1 MAGDIGSPLVT
12 PRADPVG
19 ACAAAPW
26 CSAPVADH
34 QARGTETPK
43 EFLCWE
49 GSCHSTLRWG
59 DRRTLNAGASPLP
72 CCAGCPFLG
81 RKQLWDSRTC

>member
-1 MAGDIGSPLVT
+1 MAGEIGSPLVML
-12 PRADPVG
+12 RADPVG

-49 GSCHSTLRWG
+49 GRCHSTLHWG
-59 DRRTLNAGASPLP
+59 DRRPLNAGASPLP
-72 CCAGCPFLG
+72 C
-81 RKQLWDSRTC
+81 